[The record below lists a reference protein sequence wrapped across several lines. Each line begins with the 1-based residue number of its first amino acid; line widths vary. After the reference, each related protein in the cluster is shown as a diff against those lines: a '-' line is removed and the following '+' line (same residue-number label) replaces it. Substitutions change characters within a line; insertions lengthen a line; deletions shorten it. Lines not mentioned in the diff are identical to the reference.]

1 MISLFFLKAI
11 QTIFICFYFL
21 FLTGIPCVFYT
32 SLLILM
38 FSKHFKTWSYQFK
51 EHLSMFQTL
60 SEWIHEIFSQELCP
74 QTPDTQLSFNFC
86 FTKNCA
92 QTKPSSWLHHCQYKL
107 FNLEKRILYEFSFSF
122 SWDLFGNLVETS
134 KKLSLK
140 NII

>member
-60 SEWIHEIFSQELCP
+60 SEWIHEIFSRELCP

-86 FTKNCA
+86 FTKNSV
-92 QTKPSSWLHHCQYKL
+92 PVLSSGYTTVTASDKVKSN
-107 FNLEKRILYEFSFSF
+107 FTF
-122 SWDLFGNLVETS
+122 ETS
-134 KKLSLK
+134 KFNYLQKQFKILRALQP
-140 NII
+140 

>member
-60 SEWIHEIFSQELCP
+60 SEWIHEIFSRELCP

-86 FTKNCA
+86 FTKNGV
-92 QTKPSSWLHHCQYKL
+92 P
-107 FNLEKRILYEFSFSF
+107 ILSPGCTTVTASDKVKSNFTF
-122 SWDLFGNLVETS
+122 ETS
-134 KKLSLK
+134 KFNYLQKQFKILRALQP
-140 NII
+140 